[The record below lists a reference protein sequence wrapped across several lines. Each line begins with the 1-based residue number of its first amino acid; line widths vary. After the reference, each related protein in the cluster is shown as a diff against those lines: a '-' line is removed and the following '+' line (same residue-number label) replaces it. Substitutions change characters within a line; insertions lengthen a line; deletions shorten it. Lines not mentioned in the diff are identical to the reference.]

1 VDGIAV
7 ADAVRAG
14 ACVPRDAGP
23 QAAALYAFGLDTGA
37 RKGEIC
43 GLRWTNLDL
52 ESGHAHIVEQL
63 TKPGPHPVFGPPKN
77 GKPRNVTLA
86 SDTVELLR
94 AHKKHQALF
103 RMKEPDHLSRLRA
116 GLREGVGRRP
126 DRKDCL
132 GQPLQANNRLV
143 RSLTKFGGQSVG
155 N

>member
-103 RMKEPDHLSRLRA
+103 RMKNRTTYHDFGLVFAKEWGDVRTGRTVWGSRSKPTTVLY
-116 GLREGVGRRP
+116 GR
-126 DRKDCL
+126 
-132 GQPLQANNRLV
+132 
-143 RSLTKFGGQSVG
+143 
-155 N
+155 